1 MASFIEEGID
11 EQPTDEVISELG
23 ADTAQ
28 ELKEVLQP
36 EPGSQSDVE
45 GMLPEKYKGKSI
57 KEIVNM
63 HMEAEKLIGRQG
75 SEVGELRKV
84 VDDFIKAQTTT
95 KQQLQDESTEEVD
108 FFADPKRAV
117 EKAIENHPKIRE
129 AEKLSSEMAAAK
141 AFNELK
147 TRHPDFQEVVADP
160 AFQNWVA
167 ASKVRAELF
176 VRADRSF
183 DYDAGDELLSTWKER
198 RQAAQQTVS
207 GEKQVRSQAIKAATT
222 TVSSG
227 SDEAPSKKIYRRA
240 DIIKLMQTDPDKY
253 DSMQP
258 EIMAAYSEGRVR

>member
-1 MASFIEEGID
+1 MASFIEEGV
-11 EQPTDEVISELG
+11 EEV
-23 ADTAQ
+23 DPN
-28 ELKEVLQP
+28 EVLTDISATEQETKVE
-36 EPGSQSDVE
+36 EPVVQEQVEDDV
-45 GMLPEKYKGKSI
+45 PEKYRGKSA
-57 KEIVNM
+57 KEIAQM

-75 SEVGELRKV
+75 SEVGELRRV
-84 VDDFIKAQTTT
+84 VDDFIKTQTTA
-95 KQQLQDESTEEVD
+95 KQQLQAEPDEEVD

-183 DYDAGDELLSTWKER
+183 DYDAGDELLSIWKER

-207 GEKQVRSQAIKAATT
+207 AEKEVRSQAVKAATT

-253 DSMQP
+253 DMMQN
-258 EIMAAYSEGRVR
+258 EIMAAYREGRVR

>member
-1 MASFIEEGID
+1 MASFIEEGV
-11 EQPTDEVISELG
+11 EEV
-23 ADTAQ
+23 DPN
-28 ELKEVLQP
+28 EVLTDISTSEP
-36 EPGSQSDVE
+36 EAKAEEPVVQEQVEDDV
-45 GMLPEKYKGKSI
+45 PEKYRGKSA
-57 KEIVNM
+57 KEIAQM

-75 SEVGELRKV
+75 SEVGELRRV
-84 VDDFIKAQTTT
+84 VDDFIKTQTAT
-95 KQQLQDESTEEVD
+95 KQQLQEEPDEEVD

-147 TRHPDFQEVVADP
+147 ARHPDFQEVVADP

-183 DYDAGDELLSTWKER
+183 DYDAGDELLSIWKER
-198 RQAAQQTVS
+198 KQAAQQTVS
-207 GEKQVRSQAIKAATT
+207 AEKEVRSQAVKAATT

-253 DSMQP
+253 DMMQN
-258 EIMAAYSEGRVR
+258 EIMAAYREGRVR

>member
-1 MASFIEEGID
+1 MARFIEEGV
-11 EQPTDEVISELG
+11 EEV
-23 ADTAQ
+23 DPN
-28 ELKEVLQP
+28 EVLTDISTSEP
-36 EPGSQSDVE
+36 EAQAEEPVVQEQAEEDV
-45 GMLPEKYKGKSI
+45 PEKYRGKSA
-57 KEIVNM
+57 KEIAQM

-75 SEVGELRKV
+75 SEVGELRRV
-84 VDDFIKAQTTT
+84 VDDFIKTQTTT
-95 KQQLQDESTEEVD
+95 KQQLQAEADEEVD

-147 TRHPDFQEVVADP
+147 ARHPDFQEVVADP

-183 DYDAGDELLSTWKER
+183 DYDAGDELLSIWKER
-198 RQAAQQTVS
+198 KQAAQQTVS
-207 GEKQVRSQAIKAATT
+207 AEKEVRSQAVKAATT

-253 DSMQP
+253 DMMQN
-258 EIMAAYSEGRVR
+258 EIMAAYREGRVR